1 MFESHRM
8 TKDEYLTGEVKRFV
22 VWMSEHLDRETFAH
36 AYRNRKSSM
45 KWECRSLYDA
55 YVQYAWPHDAIDRL
69 GVEEGNTFTSN
80 AKALAKLQS
89 DLLAALDSTRSDR
102 DAAAAAIDVMIWGG
116 VRRGN
121 VNWLLRNEAG
131 LVKLI
136 NDTRLAFEAGDATHA
151 TLTSPDLR
159 FNAGM
164 TKVYSLVCSDF
175 IIYDSRVAAALGWA
189 VVKYCR
195 NRGIA
200 KVPDGLRFPWAPG
213 YEAANARAPKQRNP
227 RVGGLTFPRLQSGP
241 MHAEWNMRANWIL
254 TDVLAQEASRLSNFT
269 LIVDEGTRLR
279 ALESALFMIGYDLNP
294 ASAGEA
300 VFPDDGSSGDP
311 PIYDEVDVS
320 DEPRD
325 GWVPCKTL
333 GMATPFRYRIAAS
346 SIETATDG
354 VGKVVEF
361 SDPIV
366 NETLTLLVTAEE
378 YREKSFGL
386 HNGATETRDPNGR
399 WGMGK
404 AYKRARNGRG
414 NAPDTSRLVAILEE
428 VGVLKRAQNV
438 PHLAWKLDA
447 KVDVENGRVDV
458 RPLLDRYL
466 SQEREA

>member
-1 MFESHRM
+1 M
-8 TKDEYLTGEVKRFV
+8 TKDEYLTGEVKKFV
-22 VWMSEHLDRETFAH
+22 VWMSEHLDRKTFAH
-36 AYRNRKSSM
+36 AYRNRKSGM

-55 YVQYAWPHDAIDRL
+55 YVQYAWRHDAIDRL

-89 DLLAALDSTRSDR
+89 DLLAALDSTCSNR

-136 NDTRLAFEAGDATHA
+136 NATRLAFEAGDTTHA
-151 TLTSPDLR
+151 ILKSGELR

-164 TKVYSLVCSDF
+164 TKVYSLVCGDF

-195 NRGIA
+195 SRGISR
-200 KVPDGLRFPWAPG
+200 VPDGLRFPWAPG
-213 YEAANARAPKQRNP
+213 YEATNARAPKQRNP
-227 RVGGLTFPRLQSGP
+227 RDGDLTFPRLQSGP

-254 TDVLAQEASRLSNFT
+254 TDVLAQEDSRLSSFS
-269 LIVDEGTRLR
+269 LIADEGTRLR

-294 ASAGEA
+294 ASAGDA
-300 VFPDDGSSGDP
+300 VLGDDGPSGNP
-311 PIYDEVDVS
+311 PIDDEVAVS

-333 GMATPFRYRIAAS
+333 GRATPFRYRIDAA
-346 SIETATDG
+346 SIETTADDA
-354 VGKVVEF
+354 VQVLEF
-361 SDPIV
+361 SDEIV
-366 NETLTLLVTAEE
+366 NRTLTLLVSAEE
-378 YREKSFGL
+378 NGEKPFGL
-386 HNGATETRDPNGR
+386 HNSATEARDPNGR

-404 AYKRARNGRG
+404 AYRLARNGNG

-428 VGVLKRAQNV
+428 VGVLERVQDE
-438 PHLAWKLDA
+438 PHLAWWLA
-447 KVDVENGRVDV
+447 TQVDVENGRVDV
-458 RPLLDRYL
+458 RPLLDRHL
-466 SQEREA
+466 SHEQEA

>member
-1 MFESHRM
+1 M

-36 AYRNRKSSM
+36 AYRNRKSGM

-69 GVEEGNTFTSN
+69 GVGEGNTFASN
-80 AKALAKLQS
+80 AKALAALRS

-102 DAAAAAIDVMIWGG
+102 DAVTAAIDVMIWGG

-136 NDTRLAFEAGDATHA
+136 NDTRLAFEARDTTHA

-195 NRGIA
+195 SRGISR
-200 KVPDGLRFPWAPG
+200 VPDGLRFPWAPG
-213 YEAANARAPKQRNP
+213 YEVANARAPKQRNP
-227 RVGGLTFPRLQSGP
+227 RDGDLTFPRLQSGP
-241 MHAEWNMRANWIL
+241 MHAEWNMRTNWIL
-254 TDVLAQEASRLSNFT
+254 TDVLAQEDSHLGDFS
-269 LIVDEGTRLR
+269 LIADEGTRLR

-294 ASAGEA
+294 ASAGE
-300 VFPDDGSSGDP
+300 VIFPDDDSFGDP
-311 PIYDEVDVS
+311 PIDDEVAVS

-333 GMATPFRYRIAAS
+333 GRATPFRYRIDAA
-346 SIETATDG
+346 SIETTADDG
-354 VGKVVEF
+354 VQVLEY
-361 SDPIV
+361 SDEIV
-366 NETLTLLVTAEE
+366 NKTLTLLVTAEE
-378 YREKSFGL
+378 YREKPFGL
-386 HNGATETRDPNGR
+386 HNSATETADLNGR
-399 WGMGK
+399 WGVGK
-404 AYKRARNGRG
+404 AYRQAQNDNG

-428 VGVLKRAQNV
+428 VGVLKRAQKR
-438 PHLAWKLDA
+438 PHLAWRIDA
-447 KVDVENGRVDV
+447 EVKVENGRVDV
-458 RPLLDRYL
+458 RPLLDRHL